1 MKQENEKYCHEC
13 AAIINTTAEI
23 CSSCGVRQVI
33 SEEIIT
39 SSFSQ
44 KLDHNKEQDLKDAKL
59 TKTLGVLSIVLVCCN
74 GGVITIVLG
83 ILAISKGKTAI
94 QEFERNPGKYSLHSY
109 NQAKSGKS
117 LGIIGL
123 ILSGL
128 HLIALVI
135 YFILVFAIGIAGG
148 LQ

>member
-44 KLDHNKEQDLKDAKL
+44 KLDHNKEQDLKDKEVEKILFQQYLIIDKNKKANN
-59 TKTLGVLSIVLVCCN
+59 TM
-74 GGVITIVLG
+74 IT
-83 ILAISKGKTAI
+83 S
-94 QEFERNPGKYSLHSY
+94 FFR
-109 NQAKSGKS
+109 
-117 LGIIGL
+117 
-123 ILSGL
+123 
-128 HLIALVI
+128 
-135 YFILVFAIGIAGG
+135 
-148 LQ
+148 

>member
-44 KLDHNKEQDLKDAKL
+44 KLDRNKEQDLKDAKL

>member
-13 AAIINTTAEI
+13 AAIINASAEI

-44 KLDHNKEQDLKDAKL
+44 KLDHNDEQDLKDAKL
-59 TKTLGVLSIVLVCCN
+59 TKTLGILSVVLVCCN

-83 ILAISKGKTAI
+83 ILAISKGKSAI
-94 QEFERNPGKYSLHSY
+94 QEYESNPAKYTLRSY
-109 NQAKSGKS
+109 NQVKSGKS

-128 HLIALVI
+128 HLIVLVI